1 MIWATIAKF
10 ASGRLY
16 NTEHKMNKNPFRGL
30 GIALVTPFNTDGTID
45 FPTLDN
51 LVEKQI
57 NDGADFICV
66 LGSTSEVPCISPE
79 EAEKI
84 KAAVVKKVNR
94 RIPLLIGISDNC
106 TARLVETVKNA
117 NLNGFDGIL
126 SAAPSYNKP
135 SQEGIYHHFS
145 ALAKA
150 SAIPIVL
157 YNIPGRT
164 GVNITAETTLRLAHD
179 FNNIVAIKEASGN
192 ITQIEDIMQG
202 KPDGFD
208 LISGDDSITYEL
220 IGLGAV
226 GVISVIG
233 NSLTKLFSE
242 MVHLELDGKDAEAR
256 DVHRRLNTMYKLMSV
271 DGNPAGI
278 KALLSIEGKVN
289 DILRLPL
296 VPATPQTHEKIK
308 EALAMLR
315 Q

>member
-1 MIWATIAKF
+1 
-10 ASGRLY
+10 
-16 NTEHKMNKNPFRGL
+16 MNKNPFRGL
-30 GIALVTPFNTDGTID
+30 GVALVTPFNTDGTID
-45 FPTLDN
+45 FPTLEN
-51 LVEKQI
+51 LVERQI

-79 EAEKI
+79 EAGMI
-84 KAAVVKKVNR
+84 KAAVVRKVNR

-106 TARLVETVKNA
+106 TARLAETVRNA
-117 NLNGFDGIL
+117 DLGGFDGIL

-135 SQEGIYHHFS
+135 SQEGIYRHFS

-150 SAIPIVL
+150 SKLPIVL

-164 GVNITAETTLRLAHD
+164 GVNITAETTLRLAREFD
-179 FNNIVAIKEASGN
+179 NIIAIKEASGN

-202 KPDGFD
+202 KPEGFD
-208 LISGDDSITYEL
+208 LLSGDDAITYEL

-233 NSLTKLFSE
+233 NSLTKLFSQ
-242 MVHLELDGKDAEAR
+242 MVHLQLGGEEAGAR
-256 DVHRRLNTMYKLMSV
+256 EIHRRLNTMYKLMSV
-271 DGNPAGI
+271 NGNPAGI

-296 VPATPQTHEKIK
+296 VPATPQTHEELKD
-308 EALAMLR
+308 ALAALK
-315 Q
+315 QWEN

>member
-1 MIWATIAKF
+1 M
-10 ASGRLY
+10 GV
-16 NTEHKMNKNPFRGL
+16 
-30 GIALVTPFNTDGTID
+30 ALVTPFNTDGTID
-45 FPTLDN
+45 FPTLEN
-51 LVEKQI
+51 LVGRQI
-57 NDGADFICV
+57 DDGADFICV

-84 KAAVVKKVNR
+84 KAAVVRTANR

-106 TARLVETVKNA
+106 TARIVETVRNA
-117 NLNGFDGIL
+117 DLDGFDGIL

-135 SQEGIYHHFS
+135 SQEGIYRHFS

-150 SAIPIVL
+150 SKLPVVL

-164 GVNITAETTLRLAHD
+164 GVNITAETTLRLARD
-179 FNNIVAIKEASGN
+179 FDNIVAIKEASGN

-202 KPDGFD
+202 KPEGFD
-208 LISGDDSITYEL
+208 LLSGDDAITYEL

-233 NSLTKLFSE
+233 NSLTRLFSE
-242 MVHLELDGKDAEAR
+242 MVHMQLGGNEAGAR
-256 DVHRRLNTMYKLMSV
+256 EIHRRLNTMYKLMSV
-271 DGNPAGI
+271 NGNPAGI
-278 KALLSIEGKVN
+278 KALLSIEGRAN

-296 VPATPQTHEKIK
+296 VPATPQTHEELR
-308 EALAMLR
+308 EALAALG